1 MITLTIL
8 FALYGLISLLR
19 TYLAARKRGGPFD
32 MDAAP
37 SIYDYFGILLLIAL
51 AFTGIIVAMVKWL
64 P

>member
-1 MITLTIL
+1 MITLTTIFL
-8 FALYGLISLLR
+8 LYGLISLLR

-37 SIYDYFGILLLIAL
+37 SIFDHFGILMLIAL
-51 AFTGIIVAMVKWL
+51 AVTGIIVAMVNWL